1 MTNSIE
7 QSAARA
13 AAATKLRARITALLP
28 EIRSRAPQAKA
39 MRRLPPETVAD
50 LKAAGFFRA
59 LLPARLGGLELPPTQ
74 FFQLQILI
82 GEACMSTAWAG
93 GIIAVHPFQ
102 IALMKRRAQDEV
114 YGEDP
119 DRLVSSAYAPVGKV
133 TAAEGGFRLS
143 GRWAWS
149 SGSDHCAWVL
159 LGAIVPDEG
168 YRTFLLP
175 RRDYL
180 VEDTWHSMGLQGTGS
195 NDIVVEDAFVPEHR
209 THRQMDGF
217 RLSNPGVT
225 GDCHP
230 MYRIPWGQL
239 FVRTVS
245 CAAIGAC
252 KAALAMYIENI
263 KGPASN
269 DPTKLAA
276 DVDTQR
282 RVAEAANTIDEIEAV
297 MYRNLARMMELCATG
312 EQIPMMD
319 RVQYRY
325 QASLVIDKCLSV
337 IDSLFA
343 VAGGRS
349 VYEGSPI
356 QQRFLDLHVARAHIA
371 NHPVPFAR
379 NYGHMLLGGENRD
392 FFV

>member
-1 MTNSIE
+1 MTGRIE
-7 QSAARA
+7 QDAARGA
-13 AAATKLRARITALLP
+13 AASGLKARVHGLLP
-28 EIRSRAPQAKA
+28 AISARAPQCKA
-39 MRRLPPETVAD
+39 MRRLPQETVAE
-50 LKAAGFFRA
+50 LKTAGFFRA
-59 LLPARLGGLELPPTQ
+59 LLPARLGGLELPPAE
-74 FFQLQILI
+74 FFRLQVLL

-102 IALMKRRAQDEV
+102 IALMERRAQDEV
-114 YGEDP
+114 YGEDS
-119 DRLVSSAYAPVGKV
+119 DTLVSSAYAPVGKV
-133 TAAEGGFRLS
+133 APAEGGFRLS

-149 SGSDHCAWVL
+149 SGSDHCAWAL
-159 LGAIVPDEG
+159 LGAIVPGEG
-168 YRTFLLP
+168 YRTFLVP
-175 RRDYL
+175 RRDYR
-180 VEDTWHSMGLQGTGS
+180 VEDTWLSMGLEGTGS
-195 NDIVVEDAFVPEHR
+195 NDIVVDDAFVPEHR
-209 THRQMDGF
+209 THRQLDGF
-217 RLSNPGVT
+217 RLSNPGVCA
-225 GDCHP
+225 DSHP

-252 KAALAMYIENI
+252 KAALALYIAAV

-282 RVAEAANTIDEIEAV
+282 RIAEAANTIDEIEAV
-297 MYRNLARMMELCATG
+297 MYRNLDRLLQLAAAG
-312 EQIPMMD
+312 EEIPLLE
-319 RVQYRY
+319 RVQYRF
-325 QASLVIDKCLSV
+325 QASLVLDKCLAV

-343 VAGGRS
+343 AAGGRS
-349 VYEGSPI
+349 VYQGSGI

-392 FFV
+392 WFV